1 MSAGADLER
10 YSWLRGT
17 LGMMLHVSA
26 RAVTWRGTLG
36 MMLHVSARADLE
48 RYSWHDVTCEC

>member
-1 MSAGADLER
+1 
-10 YSWLRGT
+10 
-17 LGMMLHVSA
+17 MMLHVSA

>member
-1 MSAGADLER
+1 
-10 YSWLRGT
+10 
-17 LGMMLHVSA
+17 MMLHVSA

-48 RYSWHDVTCEC
+48 RYSWHDADLERDSCLQSVLSL